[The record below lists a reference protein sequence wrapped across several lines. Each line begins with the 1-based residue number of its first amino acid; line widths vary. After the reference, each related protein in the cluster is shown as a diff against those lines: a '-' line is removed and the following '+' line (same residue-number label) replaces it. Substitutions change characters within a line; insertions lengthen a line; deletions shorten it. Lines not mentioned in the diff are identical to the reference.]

1 MSYEALF
8 NPIKIRGLELKNR
21 VVLPGMNTKMV
32 RNKHEIGEDMIA
44 YHVAKAKSG
53 CALNIFEVAAICP
66 EPHAYMYMGLYTD
79 KDVEELRK
87 LTDAVH
93 AVGGRM
99 GIQLWHGGFT
109 PQYFFDES
117 NKLETPDTLTVERLQ
132 EIEKQFGQAAKRA
145 VDAGFDV
152 VELHAGHSY
161 LPHEM
166 LSPGTNHRTD
176 EYGGSFENRC
186 RFVWNAISEIRANIP
201 DTMPLFMRCDAIDEL
216 MPEVM
221 SEQEIVDFINRS
233 AELGVDA
240 VDLSRGN
247 SMSFATVYEV
257 PPYLLEPGFNME
269 NIARIK
275 SQINIPVMG
284 VGRVNTPELADRLI
298 AEGKVDM
305 VGIGRGQIT
314 DPQWVKKASEGHSEL
329 IRKCMGCDQGCYDAV
344 IDPRF
349 KTITCTRNPL
359 ACLEY
364 KGLPKAETP
373 KKVMIIGGGMAG
385 MLAAEILK
393 ARGHEPVIYEASDRL
408 GGQFLLAGVAPQKQ
422 EMTDAAEWEAKEV
435 ERMGIEYHLN
445 TSVTPELISEVKPD
459 EVIVAIG
466 SDYVVPASIPGAES
480 AYHQYQVVKG
490 EVKLSGNVCVV
501 GCGSVGS
508 EVAMILA
515 SQGCKVTVM
524 EKKGVG
530 NDLTMLR
537 KMFLKPQLKGYG
549 ITAMSGTAVLG
560 IEDGRKVHY
569 VITDR
574 KTKESTQG
582 SAEFDAVVIC
592 MGITARGS
600 DELQARCAELNIPCH
615 VIGDAKQARTALW
628 ATREAAKVAMNM

>member
-1 MSYEALF
+1 MSFDALF
-8 NPIKIRGLELKNR
+8 SPLKVRGLELKNR

-53 CALNIFEVAAICP
+53 CALNIFEVAAVCP
-66 EPHAYMYMGLYTD
+66 EPHAYMYMGIYTD

-109 PQYFFDES
+109 PQFFFDDT

-152 VELHAGHSY
+152 IEYHGGHSY

-186 RFVWNAISEIRANIP
+186 RFAWNCIKEIRANIP
-201 DTMPLFMRCDAIDEL
+201 DTMPLFMRCDAVDEL

-221 SEQEIVDFINRS
+221 TEEEIVKFINRS
-233 AELGVDA
+233 AELGVDV

-247 SMSFATVYEV
+247 SLSFATVYEV

-275 SQINIPVMG
+275 SQISIPVMG
-284 VGRVNTPELADRLI
+284 VGRVNTPELADKLI
-298 AEGKVDM
+298 ADGKIDL
-305 VGIGRGQIT
+305 VGVGRGQIT
-314 DPQWVKKASEGHSEL
+314 DPQWVKKAQEGHPEL
-329 IRKCMGCDQGCYDAV
+329 IRKCIGCDQGCYDAV

-364 KGLPKAETP
+364 KGLPKTDAP
-373 KKVMIIGGGMAG
+373 KKVMIIGGGMGG
-385 MLAAEILK
+385 MVTARYLKQLGHDPEI
-393 ARGHEPVIYEASDRL
+393 Y
-408 GGQFLLAGVAPQKQ
+408 
-422 EMTDAAEWEAKEV
+422 EMTDAMGGQFVLAGKAPHKEEIGEADEWEQKAV
-435 ERMGIEYHLN
+435 LSLGIPVHLN
-445 TSVTPELISEVKPD
+445 TTVTPELISRVKPD
-459 EVIVAIG
+459 AVICAIG
-466 SDYVVPASIPGAES
+466 AVPLMPRIPGYDLPNVCNAHEVL
-480 AYHQYQVVKG
+480 AG
-490 EVKLSGNVCVV
+490 EITPTGNVVV
-501 GCGSVGS
+501 IGGASVGVEVAEYLAERGAKVTVIEMRNKPGIGYGPLRRKFVKKNLFDYGINFVGEAKCEEIRADSVVYSKNDKMVTVPCDTAVISVGS
-508 EVAMILA
+508 RSRDTTDIVAA
-515 SQGCKVTVM
+515 CK
-524 EKKGVG
+524 K
-530 NDLTMLR
+530 N
-537 KMFLKPQLKGYG
+537 G
-549 ITAMSGTAVLG
+549 IFC
-560 IEDGRKVHY
+560 R
-569 VITDR
+569 
-574 KTKESTQG
+574 
-582 SAEFDAVVIC
+582 
-592 MGITARGS
+592 
-600 DELQARCAELNIPCH
+600 
-615 VIGDAKQARTALW
+615 VIGDAKAVGNALD
-628 ATREAAKVAMNM
+628 ATTDGMDAIYELLAENA